1 MPWYSER
8 LTPLG
13 AWAPQITPAKPTERT
28 NEGRT
33 HTLRRVRELQPHEAH
48 LSVGALF
55 AAENDRAALAWDR
68 AQDDA
73 LAARDMVMTGIGE

>member
-1 MPWYSER
+1 MAWYSER

-13 AWAPQITPAKPTERT
+13 AWSPQITPSQPSDRT
-28 NEGRT
+28 NEGRR
-33 HTLRRVRELQPHEAH
+33 HTLRRIRELQPHEAH
-48 LSVGALF
+48 LSVGALH
-55 AAENDRAALAWDR
+55 ALENDRAALAWDR